1 MKFFSGLIVGLLL
14 AVGIPMLAIYT
25 GSINMAASQEPN
37 QLEKVLGT
45 MAWENCMRTH
55 ASDAKNPYAND
66 ATALQVGLAHYQEN
80 CMVCHAAPGME
91 SSEIAKGMNPPPP
104 ILDDI
109 DDMTD
114 GHLFWLIK
122 NGIRMTGMPAFG
134 PTHSDE
140 EIWKTIA
147 FVRHLTKLTPQERE
161 TLQSSAAEEEAEHH
175 HAEESAAEPK
185 TEEPAEEHHHH

>member
-1 MKFFSGLIVGLLL
+1 MKFFSGLIVGVLLT
-14 AVGIPMLAIYT
+14 VGIPMVAIYT
-25 GSINMAASQEPN
+25 GSINMGASQEPN
-37 QLEKVLGT
+37 RVEKVVGT

-66 ATALQVGLAHYQEN
+66 AKALQVGMAHYQEN
-80 CMVCHAAPGME
+80 CMVCHAAPGIE

-104 ILDDI
+104 VLDDI

-114 GHLFWLIK
+114 GHLFWLVK

-147 FVRHLTKLTPQERE
+147 FVRHLTKLTPEERQ
-161 TLQSSAAEEEAEHH
+161 TLKASVEEE
-175 HAEESAAEPK
+175 
-185 TEEPAEEHHHH
+185 EEHHHDDASADEPKTDEQQEHHHH